1 MRRIE
6 NQLRC
11 FLSVLAI
18 FTMVSSV
25 LAGAIFAKNVPKNYP
40 EEAKV
45 TGIGTDEHANRVHS
59 HVYKL
64 ETENKILVLDCG
76 TRFGF
81 SGGECGGDKK
91 IQIGDVIHFRREKN
105 SAYIPITYSGEQ
117 TEQKLRIVSEE
128 MK

>member
-1 MRRIE
+1 MRRTE
-6 NQLRC
+6 NSFSC

-18 FTMVSSV
+18 FIVVSSV
-25 LAGAIFAKNVPKNYP
+25 LTGTVLAKNVPKNYP
-40 EEAKV
+40 EEGKV

-64 ETENKILVLDCG
+64 ETANEVLVLDCG

-105 SAYIPITYSGEQ
+105 SAYIPISYSGGQ